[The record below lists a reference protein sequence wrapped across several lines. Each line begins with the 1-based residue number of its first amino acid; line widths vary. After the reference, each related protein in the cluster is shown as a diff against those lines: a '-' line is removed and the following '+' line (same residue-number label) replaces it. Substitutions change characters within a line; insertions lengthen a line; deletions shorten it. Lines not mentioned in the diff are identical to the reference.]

1 MRRAIKFFN
10 IIKYFIL
17 AGFVLSTF
25 LHNTVLAQTP
35 APQIGEQ
42 KILMAVAYDS
52 VNPKDGF
59 KFILKRLGEKVR
71 LGILSLSPGRKAD
84 YYKKVLDSRL
94 AEMKYIVDNKDLN
107 FIEKSSWRYSTIAG
121 QYTEF
126 VLKKD
131 LIDKKKEAVDLLAEH
146 LAVVERFQEAFD
158 PTTAEWRLVKQ
169 DADYLKIY
177 ISQLSD

>member
-1 MRRAIKFFN
+1 MGLFVMIRYS
-10 IIKYFIL
+10 IIVIIATL
-17 AGFVLSTF
+17 VLSVS
-25 LHNTVLAQTP
+25 LHTVSAQTQTS
-35 APQIGEQ
+35 QIKEQ
-42 KILMAVAYDS
+42 DRLVTVVYDS

-59 KFILKRLGEKVR
+59 KFIWKRLGEKTR
-71 LGILSLSPGRKAD
+71 LGLLAFFPEKKAD

-126 VLKKD
+126 VLKKN
-131 LIDKKKEAVDLLAEH
+131 LIDKKKEAVDLLTEH
-146 LAVVERFQEAFD
+146 LAVVETFQEAFD

>member
-1 MRRAIKFFN
+1 MGFFR
-10 IIKYFIL
+10 
-17 AGFVLSTF
+17 
-25 LHNTVLAQTP
+25 NTVVAQTP
-35 APQIGEQ
+35 APQVEEQ
-42 KILMAVAYDS
+42 KGPIAVAYDS

-59 KFILKRLGEKVR
+59 KFILKRLGEKSWLRV
-71 LGILSLSPGRKAD
+71 LSLSPRSKAD

-126 VLKKD
+126 ILKKN
-131 LIDKKKEAVDLLAEH
+131 LIDKKKDAVHLLTEH
-146 LAVVERFQEAFD
+146 LAVVETFQEAFD

-169 DADYLKIY
+169 DADYLRIY